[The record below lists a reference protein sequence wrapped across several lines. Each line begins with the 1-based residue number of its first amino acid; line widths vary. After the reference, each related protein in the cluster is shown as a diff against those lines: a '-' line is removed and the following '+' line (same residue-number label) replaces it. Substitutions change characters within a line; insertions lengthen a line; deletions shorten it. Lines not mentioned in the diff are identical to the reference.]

1 MDFRAILMGLTFALI
16 WSSAFTSA
24 RIIVQAA
31 PPLMISSLR
40 FLIAGCIAIGIAWAL
55 GQRIRFNKQQWIAI
69 VVFGVCQNA
78 IYLGL
83 MFVAMQT
90 VEASV
95 ASIVA
100 STMPLI
106 VALLSIVWLKERLP
120 LLGLFGL
127 AAGFGGVLLIMIARM
142 NAGIDLFGLAL
153 CAIGTA
159 ALAIATLTVK
169 SASGQGNLLM
179 IVGLQMLVGS
189 VALVIPAALFEVWT
203 IQWSQTVMIAFAYT
217 VIAPGIIA
225 TYIWFSLV
233 QRIGATKAATFHFLN
248 PFFGVAIAALILS
261 EGLSMT
267 DIIGVA
273 VIMVGIFAV
282 QTSRISND

>member
-40 FLIAGCIAIGIAWAL
+40 FLIAGCIAICIAWAL

-203 IQWSQTVMIAFAYT
+203 IQWSQTVIVAFAYT

-282 QTSRISND
+282 QTSRISNH